1 MSLRWCYHS
10 RAVDNPVGLL
20 LKMLDGIGWYLKLG
34 GIRAVYCVAAYRLFG
49 RPRLLKTKSHR
60 SEFPVYLRIDT
71 SDFCA
76 FYDILI
82 SKSRQYEPED
92 PSFSPQTIV
101 DVGAHIGIAS
111 ILFAR
116 RYPLSRIIAVEPE
129 PSNFA
134 LLLKNIAPY
143 KNIQPICAALW
154 KEAGEI
160 SLGSS
165 TVHPKG
171 AFQITKYGPTRV
183 RAVSIDT
190 LMREADIQSIDLL
203 KIDIEGS
210 EKEVFDSCNW
220 ISRVRIIVIEL
231 HDRIKPGCRRAVEA
245 ATRDF
250 HCEEHGEITFLV
262 RKHDSST
269 TNQAAIARAAAGAT

>member
-1 MSLRWCYHS
+1 M
-10 RAVDNPVGLL
+10 
-20 LKMLDGIGWYLKLG
+20 LKGVGWYLKLG
-34 GIRAVYCVAAYRLFG
+34 GIRAVCCVAAYRLFG
-49 RPRLLKTKSHR
+49 RPRLLKTRSHR

-82 SKSRQYEPED
+82 SKSRQYELED

-154 KEAGEI
+154 KEAGEV

-171 AFQITKYGPTRV
+171 AFQITKNGRTRV
-183 RAVSIDT
+183 RAVSIDA

-220 ISRVRIIVIEL
+220 ISRVRIIAIEL
-231 HDRIKPGCRRAVEA
+231 HDRIEPGCRHTVEA

-250 HCEEHGEITFLV
+250 HSKARGEITFFV
-262 RKHDSST
+262 RQHEPNT
-269 TNQAAIARAAAGAT
+269 TNDVLLTRAAGG

>member
-1 MSLRWCYHS
+1 MPFR
-10 RAVDNPVGLL
+10 
-20 LKMLDGIGWYLKLG
+20 MLQGVTWYLKLG
-34 GIRAVYCVAAYRLFG
+34 GIRAVCCVAAYRLFG
-49 RPRLLKTKSHR
+49 RPHLLKTKSHG
-60 SEFPVYLRIDT
+60 SKFPVYLRIDT

-92 PSFSPQTIV
+92 PSFNPRTIV

-116 RYPLSRIIAVEPE
+116 RYPLSRIVAVEPE
-129 PSNFA
+129 ASNFA

-154 KEAGEI
+154 REAGEV

-171 AFQITKYGPTRV
+171 AFQITKSGGTRV
-183 RAVSIDT
+183 RAVSIDV
-190 LMREADIQSIDLL
+190 LMREAHIQSIDLL

-220 ISRVRIIVIEL
+220 INRVQAIAIEL
-231 HDRIKPGCRRAVEA
+231 HDRIKPGCRRTVEA

-250 HCEEHGEITFLV
+250 YSKARGEITFFV
-262 RKHDSST
+262 RQHEPIA
-269 TNQAAIARAAAGAT
+269 TNEVLLNRAAGGRK